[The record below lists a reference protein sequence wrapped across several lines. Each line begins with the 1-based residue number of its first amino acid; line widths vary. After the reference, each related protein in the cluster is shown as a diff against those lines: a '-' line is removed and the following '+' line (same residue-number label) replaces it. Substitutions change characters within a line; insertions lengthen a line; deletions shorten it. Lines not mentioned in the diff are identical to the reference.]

1 MSETIKRDERGRP
14 ISDDGY
20 PLGGNATIA
29 ETAAA
34 SGLSGSKIYLMIN
47 RGELPAQRH
56 GRSVRVPWQAV
67 RERFFSNAS
76 PQ

>member
-14 ISDDGY
+14 IAEDGY

-34 SGLSGSKIYLMIN
+34 SGLSASKIYLMIN
-47 RGELPAQRH
+47 RGELRAQRH

-67 RERFFSNAS
+67 REQFFAEAT
-76 PQ
+76 P